1 MIKELKSLLKTIDQ
15 FSETAYV
22 AFRRPTKSE
31 TKAELLYHH
40 INEYGETNL
49 NLIIE
54 TLGYQKEDDPGFK
67 KLCKSLHSRLTETLI
82 AMDCKRNASI
92 HKELAFKAY
101 KNAFAGIM
109 QLTNMERHSAAD
121 YLEKSLSQAI
131 KMELSHLSLLI
142 LHKLIE
148 HFGYIHPDTKKYN
161 KYSKLELSIH
171 QNYLEER
178 IAKRCRIQLAKIVA
192 TSHKT
197 NRAQLD
203 HLVPKLVKE
212 LEDSERPN
220 NSIYFLFDAFAIK
233 AYYYQ
238 ELLKDPQKTIEIID
252 STLVKISDRFAFNKT
267 MKYLL
272 FRSKSQ
278 ALIELDRYNEALAMI
293 EDIETLQ
300 PDGSHNWIKMQWS
313 KFVIMSAEG
322 DYERMYQLTSKMMQH
337 PRVHLHERYYEIW
350 VINEA
355 YVQFLISIGKVKTD
369 DKYPIRSVN
378 LNRFINDI
386 EHLKSDPSGIYS
398 AVIIGEILHY
408 LGDKKIFQIEERLE
422 ALKKYV
428 TRHLKND
435 DSLRHQCFL
444 RMLMKLPE
452 AEYHQERTQRY
463 VKKYYERLINKPR
476 TINTLFFD
484 PEIIPYEVLWD
495 AILELLQNKNLQ
507 TLSRKLN
514 TIRRKKLEISKGVGP
529 KNPKGRHVNK

>member
-1 MIKELKSLLKTIDQ
+1 MIGELKALMKTIDQ

-31 TKAELLYHH
+31 TKAELLYQH
-40 INEYGETNL
+40 ISEYGEKNL

-54 TLGYQKEDDPGFK
+54 TLGYLDENDPGFK

-82 AMDCKRNASI
+82 AVDCKRNASI
-92 HKELAFKAY
+92 HKEMTFKAY

-109 QLTNMERHSAAD
+109 QLTNMERYSAAD
-121 YLEKSLSQAI
+121 YLEKALSQAI

-148 HFGYIHPDTKKYN
+148 HYGYIHPNTKKYN
-161 KYSKLELSIH
+161 KYSKLEHRIH

-178 IAKRCRIQLAKIVA
+178 VAKRYRVQIAKIVA
-192 TSHKT
+192 TSQKSK
-197 NRAQLD
+197 RSELD
-203 HLVPKLVKE
+203 ALLPEIVKI
-212 LEDSERPN
+212 LEDLERPS
-220 NSIYFLFDAFAIK
+220 NSITFLFDAFTVK
-233 AYYYQ
+233 VYYYQ
-238 ELLKDPQKTIEIID
+238 EHLRNPLKALEIID
-252 STLVKISDRFAFNKT
+252 STLEKVEHRFSYHKA

-272 FRSKSQ
+272 LRSKSQ
-278 ALIELDRYNEALAMI
+278 VMIELDRYGEALTII
-293 EDIETLQ
+293 EDIESLQ
-300 PDGSHNWIKMQWS
+300 PDGSYNWIKMQWS
-313 KFVIMSAEG
+313 KFVLMSAEG
-322 DYERMYQLTSKMMQH
+322 EYQRMYRLTSKMMQH
-337 PRVHLHERYYEIW
+337 PRVHKHDRYYEIW

-355 YVQFLISIGKVKTD
+355 YIQFLMSIGKVIAEE
-369 DKYPIRSVN
+369 KYPIRSVN

-422 ALKKYV
+422 ALKKYIS
-428 TRHLKND
+428 RHLKNN

-463 VKKYYERLINKPR
+463 VKKYYERLINTPR

-484 PEIIPYEVLWD
+484 PEIIPYEDLWD
-495 AILELLQNKNLQ
+495 AILELLRNHKLQ
-507 TLSRKLN
+507 TLSRKLK
-514 TIRRKKLEISKGVGP
+514 TIRRKKLEKSTGVDP
-529 KNPKGRHVNK
+529 KNQKG